1 MVPFLAVLTKVG
13 FYTLALKMAVSGGMS
28 IWMCSNVENITS
40 IVNST
45 RNIEFSMEHIQARI
59 GEAALTTGYECGD
72 RCADIIEMADYYNK
86 EVSNILQINCKNPNS
101 NLLSLGMSP
110 TTCEYIT
117 SNEGTSN
124 IIKSINYGAIDY
136 KPGKSKEV
144 ISNEIEVFNPKG
156 STDTSIINENA
167 NDNPIVSLISLFNE
181 RKGGLHDYL
190 SNKYETVVKTTK
202 NARRHIGWLVQGE
215 TKTLEIINQ
224 IITSFINNLKLFLEK
239 DFLHLKSKL
248 QKKYEDYELCA
259 NYIQQTVTTAL
270 SMLPF
275 ASAI

>member
-28 IWMCSNVENITS
+28 IWMCSNLENITS

-86 EVSNILQINCKNPNS
+86 EVSDILQINCKNPNS

-124 IIKSINYGAIDY
+124 IIKSINYGAIEY

-144 ISNEIEVFNPKG
+144 ISTEIDVFNPKG
-156 STDTSIINENA
+156 STDTGIINK
-167 NDNPIVSLISLFNE
+167 NDNTIVSLYSLFNE
-181 RKGGLHDYL
+181 RKGGIQDYL

-202 NARRHIGWLVQGE
+202 NARRHIGWLVQGK

-239 DFLHLKSKL
+239 DFLHLKSKI

-259 NYIQQTVTTAL
+259 NYIQQTFTTAL
-270 SMLPF
+270 SILPL